1 MVSVL
6 KVAFPE
12 DLQRKVSFSFDSA
25 ELVYVL

>member
-12 DLQRKVSFSFDSA
+12 DLQKVSFSFDSA